1 MIMNAT
7 FGNGEILKRIVLTK
21 SEHIELSPNSQSRC
35 YIYDSSEHNY
45 VELFDN
51 DEAKTARRKF
61 LFIGEKLSRREVYF
75 VSLRE
80 NKVILRFDSHRPQRN
95 SHGYWVCMRYEI
107 EFTIRVVNPIKII
120 EQNVDNVIFLVSGY
134 EREIQSFV
142 NRCKTGKELRA
153 ILEERF
159 KAKGLS
165 LTYVNVKVEPITS
178 QEHLTTEQK
187 RENERTSS
195 LMEEYHKNKVSEIR
209 KSGEREQ
216 QKKDVISQVEN
227 EKYKLNLKY
236 TEKQVL
242 LNIMLETIQR
252 LQMSNKEKARG
263 MTILA
268 SILGVNLDPNVLQM
282 LKRTKS
288 KRNSYVNLP

>member
-21 SEHIELSPNSQSRC
+21 SEHIELGGNSQSKC
-35 YIYDSSEHNY
+35 YLYDSSKKSY
-45 VELFDN
+45 VELTDN
-51 DEAKTARRKF
+51 DVAKIARRKF
-61 LFIGEKLSRREVYF
+61 LFMGETLSRREVYF

-120 EQNVDNVIFLVSGY
+120 QQNVDNVNFLVSGY
-134 EREIQSFV
+134 EREIQTLV
-142 NRCKTGKELRA
+142 YRCKTGGELRT
-153 ILEERF
+153 LLDERF

-165 LTYVNVKVEPITS
+165 LTYVNVRVEEITS
-178 QEHLTTEQK
+178 QEHLTTEQR
-187 RENERTSS
+187 RENDRTSS
-195 LMEEYHKNKVSEIR
+195 LMEEYHKNKITEIR

-216 QKKDVISQVEN
+216 QKKDAMSQIDID
-227 EKYKLNLKY
+227 KCKLNLKY

-252 LQMSNKEKARG
+252 LEMSNKERARG
-263 MTILA
+263 MAMLS
-268 SILGVNLDPNVLQM
+268 SILGVELPPHVLQL

-288 KRNSYVNLP
+288 KRNSYINLP

>member
-1 MIMNAT
+1 MNAT

-21 SEHIELSPNSQSRC
+21 SEHIELGGNSQSKC
-35 YIYDSSEHNY
+35 YLYDSSKKSY
-45 VELFDN
+45 VELTDN
-51 DEAKTARRKF
+51 DVAKIARRKF
-61 LFIGEKLSRREVYF
+61 LFMGETLSRREVYF

-80 NKVILRFDSHRPQRN
+80 NKVILRFDSHRPQR
-95 SHGYWVCMRYEI
+95 SSQGYWVCMRYEI

-120 EQNVDNVIFLVSGY
+120 QQNVDNVNFLVSGY
-134 EREIQSFV
+134 EREIQTMV
-142 NRCKTGKELRA
+142 NRCKTGGELRA
-153 ILEERF
+153 MLEERF

-178 QEHLTTEQK
+178 QEHLTTEQR
-187 RENERTSS
+187 RENDRTSS
-195 LMEEYHKNKVSEIR
+195 LMEEYHKNKITEIR

-216 QKKDVISQVEN
+216 QKKDAMYQVDI

-252 LQMSNKEKARG
+252 LEMPNKEREKG
-263 MTILA
+263 MALL
-268 SILGVNLDPNVLQM
+268 SHILGVELPPHVLQL

>member
-21 SEHIELSPNSQSRC
+21 SEHIELGGNSQSKC
-35 YIYDSSEHNY
+35 YLYDSSKKSY
-45 VELFDN
+45 VELTDN
-51 DEAKTARRKF
+51 DVAKTARRKF
-61 LFIGEKLSRREVYF
+61 LFMGETLSRREVYF

-80 NKVILRFDSHRPQRN
+80 NKVILRFDSHRPQR
-95 SHGYWVCMRYEI
+95 SSQGYWVCMRYEI

-120 EQNVDNVIFLVSGY
+120 QQNVDNVNFLVSGY
-134 EREIQSFV
+134 EREIQTMV
-142 NRCKTGKELRA
+142 NRCKTGGELRVM
-153 ILEERF
+153 LEERF

-165 LTYVNVKVEPITS
+165 LTYVNVKVEPIAS
-178 QEHLTTEQK
+178 QEHLTTEQR

-216 QKKDVISQVEN
+216 QKKDAISQVDI
-227 EKYKLNLKY
+227 EKYKLSLKY

-252 LQMSNKEKARG
+252 LQMSNKERAKG
-263 MTILA
+263 MALLSA
-268 SILGVNLDPNVLQM
+268 ILGVELPPHVLQL
-282 LKRTKS
+282 LKRIKS
-288 KRNSYVNLP
+288 KRDSYVNLP